1 MMNWWRRLV
10 KWIEES
16 WEMNTYIE
24 LYLNGAI
31 TYQQYIKLMNEV
43 EERE

>member
-1 MMNWWRRLV
+1 
-10 KWIEES
+10 
-16 WEMNTYIE
+16 MNTYIE